1 MIPRP
6 FYLQRMIQAQGCDFI
21 KIITGIRR
29 SGKSTLLR
37 MFKDHLLASH
47 VPADHI
53 IEISYEKIDSLP
65 LEDSGTLQRYVK
77 ERVTG
82 QGPYYL
88 LMVEVQELTAWAKTV
103 NELRA
108 SLPLDIY
115 VTGSNSRLFSGE
127 YVTYITGRYIE
138 IKVYPLS
145 FSEFMSFKGYLP
157 QQRDRAFN
165 EYLRIGSFPA
175 AALSNNEEIIESI
188 NSGLFDSI
196 FARDIILRG
205 KIRNEGVFLKVA
217 KFVMENIGNPL
228 SANSIARTLKSQGS
242 SVSPDTIDSYLQQ
255 MVNAFVLYQCE
266 RYDIRGKQR
275 LTTNGKYYVADMG
288 LRNRLIGY
296 RTGNLGRIIE
306 NIVFLELKRRG
317 WEVSTGR
324 IDALEIDFII
334 TKTLQKK
341 YIQVS
346 LSALD
351 EKVLSR
357 EIAPLLK
364 VDDNYPKY
372 LITMD
377 TMDLSQQGIIH
388 RNLLDFLLPEES
400 ETD

>member
-1 MIPRP
+1 
-6 FYLQRMIQAQGCDFI
+6 
-21 KIITGIRR
+21 
-29 SGKSTLLR
+29 
-37 MFKDHLLASH
+37 
-47 VPADHI
+47 
-53 IEISYEKIDSLP
+53 
-65 LEDSGTLQRYVK
+65 
-77 ERVTG
+77 
-82 QGPYYL
+82 
-88 LMVEVQELTAWAKTV
+88 
-103 NELRA
+103 
-108 SLPLDIY
+108 
-115 VTGSNSRLFSGE
+115 
-127 YVTYITGRYIE
+127 
-138 IKVYPLS
+138 
-145 FSEFMSFKGYLP
+145 
-157 QQRDRAFN
+157 
-165 EYLRIGSFPA
+165 
-175 AALSNNEEIIESI
+175 
-188 NSGLFDSI
+188 
-196 FARDIILRG
+196 
-205 KIRNEGVFLKVA
+205 
-217 KFVMENIGNPL
+217 MENIGNPL

-275 LTTNGKYYVADMG
+275 LTTNGKYFVADMG

-296 RTGNLGRIIE
+296 RTGNLGHIIE

-351 EKVLSR
+351 EKVLKR
-357 EIAPLLK
+357 EITPLLK